1 LDPME
6 SAWRLLKRQTTL
18 TGDFGFPENPR
29 NRYRG
34 EYVGPIHVPTES
46 LEIPT
51 MEEVYNQPNPNYVRH
66 DFPFDYGNTIG
77 DIRNIAEANAQ
88 ADFDPNSMLWEAGR
102 PSPPNVR
109 FTTQMTLPQMMPG
122 LTTERWLDPQTNTV
136 IPGSIPPINAYRY
149 TGAIAPRVMTTPGG
163 QLIPMSGREYSGS
176 YEEGQRNPLPYR
188 YRTKEGLPM
197 QFSAPPYAQEMR
209 GISAEN
215 RHNLFGIRGLGHYP
229 EDLVQERPRHGG
241 GETAEYVAM
250 TPIDRTRLTPLR
262 ASGTRESDKPDA
274 TNWEL
279 RLDDRDWLM
288 GQMDA
293 RMIED
298 RLRNPNPLDRLDNPW
313 DDNNKKVTPQQAAW
327 REYAS
332 QFPISAIHPALEGAY
347 DREGFPLQPGGREM
361 TTEEKLELIDYMR
374 EKNYG
379 HRTTAAGPKTIIPP
393 GQLVTSEI
401 RSASPLGLMRY
412 GTFQQGFD
420 KMPPEMKQSAI
431 EALKRHQ
438 RYY

>member
-1 LDPME
+1 ME

-34 EYVGPIHVPTES
+34 EYLGPIHVPTES

-51 MEEVYNQPNPNYVRH
+51 MEEVYNQPLDPNYTRR
-66 DFPFDYGNTIG
+66 DFPFEYGNTIK

-88 ADFDPNSMLWEAGR
+88 ADFDPNSTLWEAGR

-149 TGAIAPRVMTTPGG
+149 TGDIAPRVMTTPGG

-176 YEEGQRNPLPYR
+176 YEEGQRNPLPYK
-188 YRTKEGLPM
+188 YRSEHGMPM

-250 TPIDRTRLTPLR
+250 TPIDRTRLTPMR
-262 ASGTRESDKPDA
+262 ASHTRESNEPDA

-279 RLDDRDWLM
+279 KLDDRDWLM
-288 GQMDA
+288 NQMEP

-298 RLRNPNPLDRLDNPW
+298 RLRNPNPLDRLNNPW
-313 DDNNKKVTPQQAAW
+313 DDYKVTPHEAAW
-327 REYAS
+327 REYVS

-374 EKNYG
+374 EQKG
-379 HRTTAAGPKTIIPP
+379 GQKTILPP
-393 GQLVTSEI
+393 GQLVTGEI
-401 RSASPLGLMRY
+401 SSKSPLGLMRY
-412 GTFQQGFD
+412 GSFQQGLD
-420 KMPPEMKQSAI
+420 KLPPEMKQSAI
-431 EALKRHQ
+431 EALK
-438 RYY
+438 YYRRSY

>member
-1 LDPME
+1 MDPME

-18 TGDFGFPENPR
+18 TGDFGFPQNPR

-34 EYVGPIHVPTES
+34 EYLGPIHVPTES

-51 MEEVYNQPNPNYVRH
+51 MEEVYNQPLDPNYARR
-66 DFPFDYGNTIG
+66 DFPFEYGNTIR

-88 ADFDPNSMLWEAGR
+88 ADFDPNSTLWEAGR

-109 FTTQMTLPQMMPG
+109 FTTQMTLPQMMPD

-149 TGAIAPRVMTTPGG
+149 TGDIASRVMTTPGG

-176 YEEGQRNPLPYR
+176 YEEGQRNPLPYK
-188 YRTKEGLPM
+188 YRSEHGLPM
-197 QFSAPPYAQEMR
+197 QFSAPPYVQQMR

-229 EDLVQERPRHGG
+229 EDLVQERPRYGG
-241 GETAEYVAM
+241 GETAEYVSM
-250 TPIDRTRLTPLR
+250 TPIDRTRLTPVR

-274 TNWEL
+274 ANWEL
-279 RLDDRDWLM
+279 TIDDRDWPMILSE
-288 GQMDA
+288 A
-293 RMIED
+293 KMIED

-313 DDNNKKVTPQQAAW
+313 DSDDSKKVTPQQAAW
-327 REYAS
+327 REYVL
-332 QFPISAIHPALEGAY
+332 QFPMSAIHPALEGAY

-374 EKNYG
+374 EQANG
-379 HRTTAAGPKTIIPP
+379 QETILPP
-393 GQLVTSEI
+393 GQQVTGQIHSK
-401 RSASPLGLMRY
+401 SPLGIMRY
-412 GTFQQGFD
+412 GSFQQGLD
-420 KMPPEMKQSAI
+420 KMPPDMKRSAI
-431 EALKRHQ
+431 EALKHHQ
-438 RYY
+438 RSW